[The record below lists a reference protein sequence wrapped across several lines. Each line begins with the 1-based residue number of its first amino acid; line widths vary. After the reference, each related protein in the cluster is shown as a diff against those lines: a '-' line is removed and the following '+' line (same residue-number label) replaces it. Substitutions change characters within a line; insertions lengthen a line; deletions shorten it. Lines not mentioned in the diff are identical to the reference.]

1 MAKRVTKNQS
11 NVISFEEWIWRSP
24 PDARRSRYDA
34 FAALYPEVHLPPFN
48 TFTMTSTGRPLTVWN
63 DPYYGSRTAPVSEV
77 VEHREPVDVE
87 IPLFEFMAPRVQGC
101 EVSVNFMQTKVD
113 HEKWNV
119 TVGPLAL
126 EGQQRFSVSTSATFR
141 AGAGERKQIFAPVPG
156 ALLCRV
162 NANDFASGAPPR
174 RDVTVVPHAAKGRG
188 KGTQSVAAIKSLPSS
203 PGIEPHWLLLE
214 RYMLRG
220 DRSGSVTEYEYTYSR
235 IGELTVGVSAS
246 GLPHSVLPSTSG
258 GASVTVSME
267 CSLTLHFWLTGG
279 SNYHLYQT
287 GSNHGIGWTVQS

>member
-1 MAKRVTKNQS
+1 MAKRVTTNQS
-11 NVISFEEWIWRSP
+11 KVISFEEWIWRSP
-24 PDARRSRYDA
+24 PDGRRSRYDA
-34 FAALYPEVHLPPFN
+34 FAALYPEVNLPPFH
-48 TFTMTSTGRPLTVWN
+48 TFTMTFTGRPLTMWN
-63 DPYYGSRTAPVSEV
+63 DPYYGSGTAPASQV

-87 IPLFEFMAPRVQGC
+87 IPLFEFMAPRVRGC
-101 EVSVNFMQTKVD
+101 QVSVNFRQTKID
-113 HEKWNV
+113 QEKWNV

-126 EGQQRFSVSTSATFR
+126 EGQRKFSVSTSATFR
-141 AGAGERKQIFAPVPG
+141 AGTGERKQIFASVPG

-162 NANDFASGAPPR
+162 DADDFASGAPLR
-174 RDVTVVPHAAKGRG
+174 RDVTVVAHAAKG
-188 KGTQSVAAIKSLPSS
+188 KHSIAAIKSLPLL
-203 PGIEPHWLLLE
+203 PGVEPHWLLLE
-214 RYMLRG
+214 RYMLLG
-220 DRSGSVTEYEYTYSR
+220 DRSRSVTEYEYTYSR

-246 GLPHSVLPSTSG
+246 GLPHGVVPSTSG